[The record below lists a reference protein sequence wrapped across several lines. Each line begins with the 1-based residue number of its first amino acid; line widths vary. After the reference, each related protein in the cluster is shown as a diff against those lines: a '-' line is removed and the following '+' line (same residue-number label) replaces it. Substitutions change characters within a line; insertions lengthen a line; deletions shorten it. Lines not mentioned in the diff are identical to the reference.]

1 MIINQDRL
9 GTNIGKRGVEKQEAF
24 FLQGTSAFAEITI
37 GSTSDSAIIV
47 KLVLLP
53 ASFADR
59 VFKIADR
66 GGHVLIAD
74 DGGAASGLLQ
84 TQLLLQELPSGEV
97 HVRTALGST
106 EVWACPPLPATTNA
120 ATTDG
125 VFEKYTLDT
134 PQPKI
139 PVPTA
144 TLVTPA
150 GPARTIPMSP
160 HHKAQ
165 EPTMEDWDAAAIY
178 SVKLSLPDGARTTST
193 TSIGRFHLN
202 SLLAV
207 CFRFALFQTV
217 LFSFGSFWRSA
228 WADTRVLRWVCCL
241 PFQLIGCICTFVPA
255 CIRTL
260 LLSVRAVCL
269 CSQRTF

>member
-1 MIINQDRL
+1 
-9 GTNIGKRGVEKQEAF
+9 V
-24 FLQGTSAFAEITI
+24 ITI
-37 GSTSDSAIIV
+37 GGGGGSSSSTSSSTSSATVV

-74 DGGAASGLLQ
+74 DGDAASGLLQ

-97 HVRTALGST
+97 HVRTALEST
-106 EVWACPPLPATTNA
+106 KVWACPPLPVTTDAATTNA

-139 PVPTA
+139 PEPKA

-165 EPTMEDWDAAAIY
+165 EPTMEEWDAAAIY
-178 SVKLSLPDGARTTST
+178 SVKLSLPDGARYHECHRSRLL
-193 TSIGRFHLN
+193 SFHLV
-202 SLLAV
+202 SSRLV
-207 CFRFALFQTV
+207 
-217 LFSFGSFWRSA
+217 SF
-228 WADTRVLRWVCCL
+228 
-241 PFQLIGCICTFVPA
+241 
-255 CIRTL
+255 
-260 LLSVRAVCL
+260 
-269 CSQRTF
+269 